1 MNLTSIKPRI
11 KMLDVRKQ
19 LEELIGP
26 EGAALRV
33 HPGWEM
39 RPQQLAMAEE
49 IFFSLTGSS
58 RCTTIEAPTGI
69 GKTIAYLVPALLS
82 GKRVIVSTNTKALQ
96 EQIIRKDLPLVATI
110 LREAGLETIESDPLD
125 PGTSAHPSV
134 RRFALM
140 KGRSNYLCLERLER
154 KSRRSQLPLISSE
167 NELLQLV
174 DWSIQTGRG
183 DKSELEWL
191 RDDSSVWSEVD
202 ARSDIC
208 IGRDCS
214 RYDDCFVTRMRRQAA
229 IADIIVVNHHLLMA
243 DLAMRAS
250 MSLAGYSNFGEII
263 PQCDAII
270 IDEAHALEDIAS
282 SYFGGEVSSRK
293 IDRFKNDVAKW
304 CEGVASPDE
313 FGNLLLVIEDAASEF
328 FGLFPVSNGR
338 SNFRAGALRK
348 SCLNKLEPLVES
360 LRLLA
365 SQMEP
370 RCEGMDPFGES
381 LCRRAVDI
389 AGSLGFVI
397 ESPSDDYVYWWEST
411 KNVVKLGAS
420 PINVSTLLAEH
431 LFNEHETVVLTS
443 ATLATKSSDGF
454 SYFLGRVGAPEETEA
469 KKLDTPFDF
478 MEQAA
483 LFLPAQFP
491 EPDDFSYPDEF
502 EKIALELVDIVD
514 GGALLLFTSK
524 RMMNIMYE
532 RLSPILK
539 YPTLIQ
545 GEAPKSVLIE
555 RFKNETPAILFA
567 TASFWEGIDIPGSA
581 LQLVVIDRL
590 PFASPGDPLIAARCE
605 ELDKQ
610 GKSSFAKYQVPQAI
624 LRFKQGFGR
633 LIRTSADVGVVAV
646 LDSRIRSR
654 SYGQRF
660 LKALPKTQ
668 RVSDINH
675 LRLWMTEKNRDIDA
689 SSTD

>member
-11 KMLDVRKQ
+11 KMLDVRRQ

-26 EGAALRV
+26 NGAALRV
-33 HPGWEM
+33 HPEWEM
-39 RPQQLAMAEE
+39 RPQQLEMAEAVWN
-49 IFFSLTGSS
+49 SLTGGGS
-58 RCTTIEAPTGI
+58 CTTIEAPTGI

-96 EQIIRKDLPLVATI
+96 EQIIRKDLPLVGKI
-110 LREAGLETIESDPLD
+110 LREAGLDIIESDPLD
-125 PGTSAHPSV
+125 PNLSPHPAI

-154 KSRRSQLPLISSE
+154 KSRRSQLPLISSQ
-167 NELLQLV
+167 NDLLRLV

-191 RDDSSVWSEVD
+191 RDDASVWSEVD
-202 ARSDIC
+202 ARSDVC
-208 IGRDCS
+208 IGRECS
-214 RYDDCFVTRMRRQAA
+214 RYDDCFVTRMRRQAS
-229 IADIIVVNHHLLMA
+229 IADLIVVNHHLLMA

-263 PQCDAII
+263 PQCDAIV

-282 SYFGGEVSSRK
+282 SYFGGEVSSK
-293 IDRFKNDVAKW
+293 KLDRFASDVAKW
-304 CEGVASPDE
+304 CEGIASPDE
-313 FGNLLLVIEDAASEF
+313 FENALLKIESLASDF
-328 FGLFPVSNGR
+328 FGLFPVSDGR
-338 SNFRAGALRK
+338 AKFGTDSLRERCK
-348 SCLNKLEPLVES
+348 VKLSPLVDN

-365 SQMEP
+365 SQMTP
-370 RCEGMDPFGES
+370 RCEAVDPFGES
-381 LCRRAVDI
+381 LCRRAEDI
-389 AGSLGFVI
+389 AGSLNFVI
-397 ESPSDDYVYWWEST
+397 ESPSDDYVYWWESN

-431 LFNEHETVVLTS
+431 LFSEHETVVLTS

-469 KKLDTPFDF
+469 KRLDTPFDF

-483 LFLPAQFP
+483 LFLPSQFP
-491 EPDDFSYPDEF
+491 EPDDLRYQDEF
-502 EKIALELVDIVD
+502 EKVVLELVDIVD

-524 RMMNIMYE
+524 RMMNIMHE
-532 RLSPILK
+532 RLSPVLK
-539 YPTLIQ
+539 CPKFIQ
-545 GEAPKSVLIE
+545 GESPKSTLVE
-555 RFKNETPAILFA
+555 RFKREAPAVLFA

-581 LQLVVIDRL
+581 LQLVVMDRL

-633 LIRTSADVGVVAV
+633 LIRTGADVGVVAV
-646 LDSRIRSR
+646 LDSRVRSR

-668 RVSDINH
+668 RVSDIDH
-675 LRLWMTEKNRDIDA
+675 LRHWMSEKTRDRNNSSID
-689 SSTD
+689 